1 MIQFIAAALMWGL
14 VLCVLPGARR
24 RADHSIVAAAV
35 TIAGALT
42 LNVDQVYS
50 TGDAFLGGRNVLD
63 LLANILMVVGIYFL
77 SRAVLR
83 AADPHDLPSSH
94 DPRGLVVLGLVVIG
108 LIACFSMI
116 EATYSSTKFMMEFG
130 DQWSAAAYSSFQF
143 AYIGVVVGVTGYTCF
158 KFRSDMT
165 RPYFRLAFTLIGVGC
180 FLAVV
185 VVLAVLGMNVL
196 HLRGDLAGMGAL
208 GAVYDG
214 AFIGAMAFL
223 CVGLA
228 LPPMARRF
236 WRLRDSKTESS
247 LVSGLT
253 EVWEKTTESRRELRL
268 VSPGILADRQQHSA
282 RWRLHRLLVEVRD
295 ALLIDPSLTKALDDD
310 DRRLL
315 DRVERY
321 LASSSGGRHN
331 ERNPEQPERGSAP
344 RERFPHR
351 LSGNAPG
358 EARPKA

>member
-14 VLCVLPGARR
+14 VLCVLPGVRR
-24 RADHSIVAAAV
+24 RADHSIFVAAV
-35 TIAGALT
+35 TIAAALT

-63 LLANILMVVGIYFL
+63 LLANIFMVVGIYFL
-77 SRAVLR
+77 SMAILR

-94 DPRGLVVLGLVVIG
+94 DARGLVVLGLVVIG

-116 EATYSSTKFMMEFG
+116 EAPYSSTKFMMEFG
-130 DQWSAAAYSSFQF
+130 DQWSAAVYSDIQF

-158 KFRSDMT
+158 RFRGDMSK
-165 RPYFRLAFTLIGVGC
+165 PYFRLAFTLIGVGC

-196 HLRGDLAGMGAL
+196 HLQGDVAGMGAL
-208 GAVYDG
+208 AVVYDG

-268 VSPGILADRQQHSA
+268 VSPGILADRQHSA

-295 ALLIDPSLTKALDDD
+295 AILIDPSLAKALNDD

-321 LASSSGGRHN
+321 LASSPGGRHN
-331 ERNPEQPERGSAP
+331 ERNREQPERGSAP
-344 RERFPHR
+344 RARFPHR